1 MPVTDS
7 TVAKF
12 WAWFGANAAALKAVP
27 TKELAHSKQY
37 AQVSDQLAKCHRRL
51 KPEIDTAKEGEDWTL
66 VITPD
71 GEERLFPFVEQITS
85 AAPPIP
91 GWKVRAFRSRASVD
105 GSSIEFGP
113 HKLSTD
119 DIFATVQTTE
129 PGKLAVTLFVRGLAE
144 TPGLGRAAEILYQHA
159 IGEYD
164 AVKVVTKLDTQPL
177 PDPLPAGAVK
187 LGELPALVDKTLG
200 RG

>member
-27 TKELAHSKQY
+27 TKELAHSKLY
-37 AQVSDQLAKCHRRL
+37 GQVSDQLAKCHGRL
-51 KPEIDTAKEGEDWTL
+51 KPEIDTATEGGDWTL

-71 GEERLFPFVEQITS
+71 GDERLFKFVEQITT
-85 AAPPIP
+85 AAPPVP

-119 DIFATVQTTE
+119 DIFATVQ
-129 PGKLAVTLFVRGLAE
+129 PGAAGKLAVRLYVRGLAE

-159 IGEYD
+159 VGEYD
-164 AVKVVTKLDTQPL
+164 AVKVVTNLDTQPL
-177 PDPLPAGAVK
+177 PDPPPVGAVP
-187 LGELPALVDKTLG
+187 LGELPGLVDKTLG
-200 RG
+200 RA